1 MRTLSR
7 LFFLCLL
14 TLPRPVAAAGPEPSG
29 SLGGVVRTSD
39 GLPLPGVAVF
49 VQGAAN
55 ERRVTTGPDGSFR
68 ADLAP
73 GSYTLRVDAPGLTLG
88 EPRAVSVGAG
98 ETRQDLVL
106 APAPVR
112 DGSGTRLRCAYNPM
126 PTGVANTGLLM

>member
-1 MRTLSR
+1 MRNLSR

-14 TLPRPVAAAGPEPSG
+14 AVPRPLAAAAPEPSG

-68 ADLAP
+68 ADVAP

-88 EPRAVSVGAG
+88 EPRAVSVGGAPSVRPG
-98 ETRQDLVL
+98 ASTRSV
-106 APAPVR
+106 
-112 DGSGTRLRCAYNPM
+112 
-126 PTGVANTGLLM
+126 